1 LHPTLK
7 YLVDTAIQPNG
18 GIPYGHEF
26 EYAPDIDDTG
36 MLLIPYGKLQDHYKQ
51 KELSKYYKK

>member
-1 LHPTLK
+1 MIN
-7 YLVDTAIQPNG
+7 TAVQPNG

-36 MLLIPYGKLQDHYKQ
+36 MLLLLYGFMNKHMPTHGNYSFGSYAD
-51 KELSKYYKK
+51 EI